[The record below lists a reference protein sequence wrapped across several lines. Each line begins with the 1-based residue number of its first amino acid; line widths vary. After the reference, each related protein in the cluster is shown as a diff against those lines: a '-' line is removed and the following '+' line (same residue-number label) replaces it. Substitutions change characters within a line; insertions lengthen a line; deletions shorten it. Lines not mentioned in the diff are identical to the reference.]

1 MKVPLQVTFHGT
13 DPSPAV
19 EDRVRER
26 ATKLERLYANIIGC
40 RVVIEAPHRHHQHG
54 QIFHV
59 RVDITVPQHEIV
71 VSREPAH
78 NDAHQDVY
86 VAIRDAFDAAERQ
99 LEDFARL
106 QRGEVKN
113 HSHSV

>member
-1 MKVPLQVTFHGT
+1 MQVPLKVTFHGT

-26 ATKLERLYANIIGC
+26 AKKLERLCGNIIGC

-59 RVDITVPQHEIV
+59 RIDITIPQHEIV
-71 VSREPAH
+71 VSREPAQ
-78 NDAHQDVY
+78 NAAHADVY
-86 VAIRDAFDAAERQ
+86 VAIRDAFDAAERR
-99 LEDFARL
+99 LEDYVRL

-113 HSHSV
+113 HGPAV

>member
-26 ATKLERLYANIIGC
+26 ATKLERLCSHIIGC

-59 RVDITVPQHEIV
+59 RIDITIPQHEIV
-71 VSREPAH
+71 VSREPSQNHAH
-78 NDAHQDVY
+78 ADVY
-86 VAIRDAFDAAERQ
+86 VAIRDAFDAAERR
-99 LEDFARL
+99 LEDYVRQ
-106 QRGEVKN
+106 QRGDVKN
-113 HSHSV
+113 HSHPV